1 MGIVRLETL
10 ARCTHLF
17 HDVLFFIAQR
27 RDRGGAPPA
36 LCLGR
41 PRCLRWFQFSTYHD
55 QEHQHEVKR
64 QKNSKMGS
72 NRIILPSVS
81 IYFILPHLK
90 KLLFIIYSLKR

>member
-10 ARCTHLF
+10 ARCTHLL
-17 HDVLFFIAQR
+17 HDVLYCTATR
-27 RDRGGAPPA
+27 LKTRGAPPA

-41 PRCLRWFQFSTYHD
+41 PRWFQFSTYHD

-90 KLLFIIYSLKR
+90 KLLFIVYSLKR